1 MFVCLEFILAIV
13 YFLVIFVVNF
23 FLFKVLKNYWENIIY
38 LMRLKNIYQNYKNE
52 NLFNISYLYLYLNKE
67 INSRKLITNLSNE
80 FIIQDMLIIGNIS
93 KLLKT
98 KKSSNLGN
106 NYYFELLEKQYLSN
120 KNKKE

>member
-1 MFVCLEFILAIV
+1 MCLEFVLAIV
-13 YFLVIFVVNF
+13 YFLVIFGVNF

-38 LMRLKNIYQNYKNE
+38 LIRLKNIYQIYKNE

-80 FIIQDMLIIGNIS
+80 FITQDILIIGNIS

-98 KKSSNLGN
+98 KKRSNIGN
-106 NYYFELLEKQYLSN
+106 NYYFELLEKQYLSI

>member
-106 NYYFELLEKQYLSN
+106 NYYFELLEKQYLAN